1 MASKATT
8 SAQPKA
14 DAKAAKD
21 VDASPK
27 TAKADPSTTLP
38 QIDAKTS
45 KDSQMSDPKMAKS
58 DAKPHAG
65 DSKALMIHIDNFD
78 AKKFHVI
85 NSPRSRDAMKELGIQ
100 DADLRLKTADDLR
113 GMFNISDPSE
123 KEAFDLCV
131 KKHEKA
137 HKNLIKKI
145 SERRKLMIRTKDE
158 QDKKH
163 RDHDL
168 HKSKQLKHLEE
179 EKKAILKNLELEN
192 KKREEEEKKKK
203 LENERQ
209 DKDSKKDA
217 KPQEIKKDAKAKD
230 QPADDK
236 AKKGENQASA
246 KSISPDKKGVADS
259 QALARE
265 QSAVTHKSDGE
276 KKLRLEEQLKES
288 SILVFLDKSAQH
300 KELLD
305 LDLKERTKRDLERD
319 KQRMKELMK
328 KQKTDLLE
336 MAQKRSASA
345 YKSHENLGNVKTRKI
360 EYLYDLSRNPLQM
373 MKEKQQKEMEHMMN
387 YEIALQLIKKQRE
400 DFQQNKHNF
409 LKGEQQYKEIMFE
422 YNKKILEREKQL
434 KEQQKKIDRENKEY
448 HVQRTKKQN
457 AFERERMINK
467 LTTIDNKA
475 KHLKEDRFDYM
486 ESRKFMVQKLK
497 KDLEKMKVGM
507 MHITEIEKKYA
518 FLHNDKEFQGMM
530 AEMKKELHPGRH
542 M

>member
-1 MASKATT
+1 
-8 SAQPKA
+8 
-14 DAKAAKD
+14 
-21 VDASPK
+21 
-27 TAKADPSTTLP
+27 
-38 QIDAKTS
+38 
-45 KDSQMSDPKMAKS
+45 
-58 DAKPHAG
+58 
-65 DSKALMIHIDNFD
+65 MIHVDNFD

-85 NSPRSRDAMKELGIQ
+85 NSPRSREAMKELGIQ
-100 DADLRLKTADDLR
+100 DGDLHLKTADDLR
-113 GMFNISDPSE
+113 GMFNLVDPSE
-123 KEAFDLCV
+123 KTAFDRCV
-131 KKHEKA
+131 KKHEAA
-137 HKNLIKKI
+137 HKNLVKKI
-145 SERRKLMIRTKDE
+145 SERRKEMIKAKDE
-158 QDKKH
+158 QDKKR

-179 EKKAILKNLELEN
+179 EKKAILKNLEFDH

-203 LENERQ
+203 FEHEKHER
-209 DKDSKKDA
+209 DTTKKDSK
-217 KPQEIKKDAKAKD
+217 PQDAKAKD
-230 QPADDK
+230 QQLDYKTKNA
-236 AKKGENQASA
+236 EHQASA
-246 KSISPDKKGVADS
+246 KSLSPDKKPIAES
-259 QALARE
+259 QIHARE
-265 QSAVTHKSDGE
+265 KSAATHKSDGE
-276 KKLRLEEQLKES
+276 KKLKLDEELKES

-336 MAQKRSASA
+336 MAQKRTASA
-345 YKSHENLGNVKTRKI
+345 YKSHENLGNAKTRKI

-373 MKEKQQKEMEHMMN
+373 MKERQQKEMEHMMN

-400 DFQQNKHNF
+400 DFQQDKHSF

-434 KEQQKKIDRENKEY
+434 REQQKKIDRENKEY

-457 AFERERMINK
+457 AFERERMITK
-467 LTTIDNKA
+467 LNIVDNKA

-497 KDLEKMKVGM
+497 KDLEKMKVGL

-518 FLHNDKEFQGMM
+518 FLHNDKEFQSMM
-530 AEMKKELHPGRH
+530 AEMKKELHPGRRV
-542 M
+542 